1 MGVSRE
7 DSCGKSIPMMSDEQ
21 QEKGLRIRGVSK
33 YYRYR
38 GGQTEAL
45 SDINLDVDTGEFICL
60 IGESGCGKS
69 TLLQMIAGFET
80 PSEGVI
86 AVNGQPVSGPS
97 QNRGMVFQE
106 ASLLPWLTVEQNI
119 SLGLK
124 INHQN
129 EARREAVR
137 NLIAIMELGGFERRY
152 PSQLSGGMAQR
163 VAIARAIVNSPDV
176 LLLDEPFGALDAFT
190 RLKLQSELVTLWQK
204 EQYTTV
210 FVTHDIEEAVFLATR
225 IVVLTPR
232 PGRIARIF
240 NVHLRRPRD
249 RSNPEFMRL
258 RVMIAGEF
266 MSLRNE
272 EE

>member
-1 MGVSRE
+1 MTLPRE
-7 DSCGKSIPMMSDEQ
+7 DSGKSIPVIPDER

-45 SDINLDVDTGEFICL
+45 GDINLDVDSGEFICL

-69 TLLQMIAGFET
+69 TLLQMIAGFEA
-80 PSEGVI
+80 PSQGTI
-86 AVNGQPVSGPS
+86 TVNGRPVNGPS
-97 QNRGMVFQE
+97 QHRGMVFQE
-106 ASLLPWLTVEQNI
+106 ASLLPWLTVEKNI
-119 SLGLK
+119 SLGLN
-124 INHQN
+124 IRHQKQGKH
-129 EARREAVR
+129 EAVR
-137 NLIAIMELGGFERRY
+137 KLISIMELGGFEHRY

-190 RLKLQSELVTLWQK
+190 RLKLQAELAALWQK

-258 RVMIAGEF
+258 RMMIAGEF